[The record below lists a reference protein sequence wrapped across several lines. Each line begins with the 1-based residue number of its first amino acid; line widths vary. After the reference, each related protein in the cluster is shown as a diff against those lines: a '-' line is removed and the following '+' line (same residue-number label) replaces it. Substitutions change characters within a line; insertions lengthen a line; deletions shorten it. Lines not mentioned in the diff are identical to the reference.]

1 MAPGAAQGDGPTLTL
16 EASKKQL
23 KPARTTDLSGTLSGA
38 FNGNNGGRTI
48 TLLATPYPYGSES
61 VAGTTTTDSDGR
73 FSFPGVDPDL
83 NTRYRVR
90 FAGDLIDAEVRSNI
104 VQIFRFPRGDV
115 DLNVTRDGYVKARL
129 DFFYSEKVQP
139 EYYVGRRDLHW
150 YFGKSTADRYKR
162 VARVKFEDTARGVG
176 GDVRYRLP
184 RSRKGYRF
192 FFFPCVEAPA
202 RDIGVG
208 NDKPNQCPDSFRA
221 RSASRSAAPSPR
233 TPGAPA
239 TAYAE

>member
-1 MAPGAAQGDGPTLTL
+1 MLTL

-38 FNGNNGGRTI
+38 FNGDAGRTI
-48 TLLATPYPYGSES
+48 TLLATPYPYESES
-61 VAGTTTTDSDGR
+61 VAGTTTTDSGGK
-73 FSFPGVDPDL
+73 FSFPNVDPDL
-83 NTRYRVR
+83 NTRYRVS
-90 FAGDLIDAEVRSNI
+90 FGAQFLEAGATSRT

-115 DLNVTRDGYVKARL
+115 DLNVTRDGYVEARL
-129 DFFYSEKVQP
+129 DFFYSDKVQP

-150 YFGKSTADRYKR
+150 YFGKTTADRYKR

-176 GDVRYRLP
+176 GDIRYRLP

-192 FFFPCVEAPA
+192 LFFPCVEAPA
-202 RDIGVG
+202 ADIGIG
-208 NDKPNQCPDSFRA
+208 NDKPSQCPDSFRA
-221 RSASRSAAPSPR
+221 RRGSRSATPPSSR
-233 TPGAPA
+233 TLGAPV